1 MAVIRVRL
9 GHGIIPQ
16 HMNEVNVNKPGN
28 SGMLAWL
35 RKRIVPLAGLLLVI
49 AIMAGILYI
58 KIQCPERI
66 EGLEKYGYLGAFVIS
81 IIFNAT
87 LILPVGN
94 MLVQMTLGA
103 TVLSPV
109 LVGLAGGVGATIGE
123 TTGYIAGRSG
133 RGLISRSQMY
143 GRVEGWVKKWGV
155 LTIFVFSIVPFV
167 FDLVGI
173 AAGAL
178 RFPFWKFFLAC
189 MAGRIVLYVSM
200 VWLASLGYKVIVP
213 WFS

>member
-1 MAVIRVRL
+1 
-9 GHGIIPQ
+9 
-16 HMNEVNVNKPGN
+16 
-28 SGMLAWL
+28 MLAWL
-35 RKRIVPLAGLLLVI
+35 RKRIVPLAGLLLVL

-58 KIQCPERI
+58 KIQCPETI
-66 EGLEKYGYLGAFVIS
+66 EELEKYGYAGAFIIS

-133 RGLISRSQMY
+133 RGLIKRSKMY

-200 VWLASLGYKVIVP
+200 VWLASLGYRVIVP

>member
-1 MAVIRVRL
+1 MDKA
-9 GHGIIPQ
+9 
-16 HMNEVNVNKPGN
+16 NNDKKEK
-28 SGMLAWL
+28 SGTLIWL
-35 RKRIVPLAGLLLVI
+35 RKRIVPLAGLLLVL
-49 AIMAGILYI
+49 AIMAGILYVNI
-58 KIQCPERI
+58 RCPERI
-66 EGLEKYGYLGAFVIS
+66 EELDKYGYAGAFVIS
-81 IIFNAT
+81 IVFNAT
-87 LILPVGN
+87 LILPAGN
-94 MLVQMTLGA
+94 MLVQMTLGTA
-103 TVLSPV
+103 AALSPV

-133 RGLISRSQMY
+133 RGLLKRSQMY
-143 GRVEGWVKKWGV
+143 DRVEGWVKKWGI

-189 MAGRIVLYVSM
+189 MAGRVILYVSM